1 MTLRSF
7 LRGIILV
14 VCAFVFSASSFAN
27 GLKVEDPVFDFS
39 DNIILFKTQGELTPI
54 MQAPALGSMVLE
66 GGKIAGTS
74 TSSTPLRNPIRKGI
88 LENPARVFFDVD
100 NAILI
105 GAQRAWELK
114 GSIISEVK
122 ISQNSLNPNVV
133 RITLN
138 IKNQKDAT
146 KIHMTSE
153 RGQLLIKYGTSEIEN
168 PYLKEIYKNYKIEN
182 YPIYPLRASLINK
195 PQAQEAEI
203 KEVSNEIK
211 DENKQNEPNIL
222 VHNYF
227 LNEISTSE
235 VGAIL
240 KGLGVI
246 SIKNVMILEDPKRL
260 VIDLDDGFL
269 NDNLKGKTFE
279 LKPKE
284 DEQKNIL
291 GFAPKVHLKVGQF
304 DPNTLRLVL
313 SGELA
318 PEYRLIIS
326 PDLKSGF
333 LARGRDIINSQI
345 VDTNAKIQTVEIMKT
360 TPDTNLMKIQ
370 FENPVAVSV
379 FEANDNLH
387 VDILNSFRQEYT
399 GLLKYINSYPAFKNT
414 KITQLALD
422 KIRFSI
428 PTSNRIISTQISPD
442 SKNLYIYLKKPSII
456 KRTILK
462 EKIKPSVIESKYR
475 VMIDPGHGGSDS
487 GAIRENTDEK
497 AINQA
502 IAKMVVNNLKDEKIA
517 VWTTIPYDKTVSLQ
531 ERVEYAEKIQP
542 DIYVSIHSNSSMK
555 PDIKGVEVHWWREDS
570 FELAQYLRRH
580 LADERNLKKWD
591 TLDRGLFKSQFYVIN
606 HTTMPAILIEVG
618 FMSNKDEL
626 KNLKNKKVQKEM
638 AEAITEGI
646 LEYLKKRGK

>member
-7 LRGIILV
+7 LRGIFLFVCILV
-14 VCAFVFSASSFAN
+14 FSTSSFAN

-39 DNIILFKTQGELTPI
+39 DNIILFKAQGELTPI
-54 MQAPALGSMVLE
+54 MQAPELGSMVLE

-74 TSSTPLRNPIRKGI
+74 ASNKPLRNPIRKGV
-88 LENPARVFFDVD
+88 LENPARVFFDID

-122 ISQNSLNPNVV
+122 ISQNSLNPNIV

-138 IKNQKDAT
+138 IKDVKDAS

-153 RGQLLIKYGTSEIEN
+153 RGQLLIKYGTNEIEN
-168 PYLKEIYKNYKIEN
+168 PYLKEIYKNYKVED
-182 YPIYPLRASLINK
+182 YPIYPLRANLVENK
-195 PQAQEAEI
+195 KEQE
-203 KEVSNEIK
+203 EIK
-211 DENKQNEPNIL
+211 DVSSKVEVKKEQNIL
-222 VHNYF
+222 THSYF
-227 LNEISTSE
+227 LNEITTSE

-246 SIKNVMILEDPKRL
+246 SIKNIMTLEEPKRL
-260 VIDLDDGFL
+260 VIDLEDGFL
-269 NDNLKGKTFE
+269 NDELKGKTFE

-291 GFAPKVHLKVGQF
+291 GFAPKVNLKVGQF
-304 DPNTLRLVL
+304 DPNTVRLVL

-345 VDTNAKIQTVEIMKT
+345 VDTNSKIQTVEIMKT

-379 FEANDNLH
+379 FEAHENLH

-428 PTSNRIISTQISPD
+428 PVGNRIISTQISPD

-456 KRTILK
+456 KRTVLK
-462 EKIKPSVIESKYR
+462 EKIKPSVLESKYR
-475 VMIDPGHGGSDS
+475 VMIDPGHGGSDT
-487 GAIRENTDEK
+487 GAIRENTNEK

-502 IAKMVVNNLKDEKIA
+502 IAKIVINNLKDEKIA
-517 VWTTIPYDKTVSLQ
+517 VWTTIPYDKTVTLQ
-531 ERVEYAEKIQP
+531 ERVEYAERIQP

-580 LADERNLKKWD
+580 LADDRNLKKWD

-638 AEAITEGI
+638 AEAITDGI